1 MSLGYADSS
10 LVPLPA
16 RLDQRDPGKRQS
28 PKADR
33 LRPRRVPVDLPSGG
47 EEEAVLVPLRP
58 HPRRNA
64 SMVDEERWDPG
75 NYDPVRLFAEALI
88 ENERA
93 ARPRLSAPKLA
104 KVLRGLGLKVSSKQ
118 VRTMKLEIKARHEV
132 ATARAKQRAR
142 EHTHHPVPWQVL
154 RHDA

>member
-1 MSLGYADSS
+1 MSVGHAGATA
-10 LVPLPA
+10 VPILAGPEKA
-16 RLDQRDPGKRQS
+16 EGGKRRS
-28 PKADR
+28 RNADR
-33 LRPRRVPVDLPSGG
+33 LRPRRVPVDLPTEGD
-47 EEEAVLVPLRP
+47 EPAVLVALRW